1 MLTSNYSRNI
11 PFFKGFIVKNFV
23 KNPNGSYEAHIEMP
37 REEHI
42 CPHCSHSTSC
52 VKDYRIQIIKD
63 AQIFGEDLIIHLR
76 KRRYICKH
84 CHHSFTEANPLVHK
98 YQHFTSRF
106 YTQAYKEFQN
116 LQSFKTIAHRLG
128 VSVTSIIRWFDK
140 VNYGAPQLPECFSI
154 DEFRGNANN
163 EKFQCNVS
171 DPVKHKV
178 LDILPKRD
186 TESLYQHFL
195 QYPIQERSKVKNV
208 VMDLSTTFR
217 SAINT
222 LFPNAK
228 IIADKFHVIRLV
240 TWSMEAVRKRIQKE
254 FYTERRK
261 WFKRSNKILLTP
273 EAKLDIEDK
282 LVLNRM
288 LAASYELEQAHILK
302 ERFYSIFKAKTQ
314 FEAKNELQNW
324 FFLAEQFNLP
334 EFKHCITTFTKWSNE
349 ITSIVEHKLSNGYTE
364 GVNNKIKVLKRI
376 SFGIRNFNR
385 FRNRIL
391 YLCS

>member
-11 PFFKGFIVKNFV
+11 PFFKGFIVKNF
-23 KNPNGSYEAHIEMP
+23 KENPDGSYEAYLEMP
-37 REEHI
+37 KQPHI
-42 CPHCSHSTSC
+42 CPHCGHSTSFI
-52 VKDYRIQIIKD
+52 KDYRTQIIKD
-63 AQIFGEDLIIHLR
+63 TKAFGQDLYIHLR
-76 KRRYICKH
+76 KRRYICRH
-84 CHHSFTEANPLVHK
+84 CNHSFTEYNPLVNR
-98 YQHFTSRF
+98 YQHFTGRF
-106 YTQAYKEFQN
+106 YAQAYKEFQS
-116 LQSFKTIAHRLG
+116 LQSFKAISNRFG
-128 VSVTSIIRWFDK
+128 VSITSIIRWFDK
-140 VNYGAPQLPECFSI
+140 INYSAPKLPECFSI
-154 DEFRGNANN
+154 DEFKGNANN
-163 EKFQCNVS
+163 EKFQCNVT
-171 DPVKHKV
+171 DPVNHKV

-186 TESLYQHFL
+186 VENLCRHFR
-195 QYPIQERSKVKNV
+195 QYSINDRNQVKNV

-217 SAINT
+217 SAINL

-240 TWSMEAVRKRIQKE
+240 AWSMEAVRKRIQKE
-254 FYTERRK
+254 FYQERRK
-261 WFKRSNKILLTP
+261 WFKRSKKILLAP
-273 EAKLDIEDK
+273 EAKLTVEDK

-302 ERFYSIFKAKTQ
+302 ERFYSIFKAKSQ

-349 ITSIVEHKLSNGYTE
+349 ITSIVEHKLYNGYTE
-364 GVNNKIKVLKRI
+364 GINNKIKVLKRI
-376 SFGIRNFNR
+376 SFGVRNFNR